1 MIRDLR
7 QLSYLL
13 LAGIVWMSSTTFSA
27 PPNIVVI
34 LVDDVGWGEFGFQG
48 SKQIPTPHID
58 SIAANGIRF
67 TNGYVSGPYCSPT
80 RAGLMTGRY
89 QTRFGHEFNTITR
102 ESGLSTKEIT
112 FADRFKEAGYATAAI
127 GKWHLGQL
135 PPYHPL
141 KRGFD
146 SFYGTLANTPF
157 FHPTLFV
164 DSQVS
169 PNVQN
174 IGSEDFY
181 TTDKYADRAVEFIE
195 QHQTKPFFLYLPFNA
210 QHAPLQAPKKYLDR
224 FPNIDDP
231 KRKTFAAMMSA
242 LDDAVGRLLDKIRT
256 SGIEENTLIF
266 FTSDN
271 GGPTASTTSSN
282 GPLRGFKSTTWE
294 GGVRVPTAIQWK
306 GQLAA
311 GQVYEHP
318 IIQLDFLPTAMAA
331 AGIAN
336 KPTDRIEGVNLLPYL
351 TGQNKGQP
359 HETLYWRFGNQ
370 WAIRHG
376 QYKLVVGKDGT
387 GQPELYNL
395 QTDIG
400 ETKNLASSEPER
412 VKELNDLWGKWDAQN
427 IPAAS
432 PRDDRGRKP
441 GQGRR
446 KRQDPSSS

>member
-1 MIRDLR
+1 MIGHLH
-7 QLSYLL
+7 QLSTLVLVGIALL
-13 LAGIVWMSSTTFSA
+13 SASTLGA

-48 SKQIPTPHID
+48 NKQIPTPHID
-58 SIAANGIRF
+58 SIAANGIKF

-89 QTRFGHEFNTITR
+89 QTRFGHEFNTITHQ
-102 ESGLSTKEIT
+102 SGLSTKEIT
-112 FADRFKEAGYATAAI
+112 FADRFKEAGYVTAAI

-146 SFYGTLANTPF
+146 SFYGTLANTPYY
-157 FHPTLFV
+157 HPTQFV
-164 DSQVS
+164 DSNVS
-169 PNVQN
+169 PDAQQ

-195 QHQTKPFFLYLPFNA
+195 QNQAKPFFLYLPFNA

-224 FPNIDDP
+224 FPNINDP
-231 KRKTFAAMMSA
+231 NRKIFAAMMSA
-242 LDDAVGRLLDKIRT
+242 LDDAVGRVLDKIRAV
-256 SGIEENTLIF
+256 GQEENTLIF

-271 GGPTASTTSSN
+271 GGPTGSTTSSN
-282 GPLRGFKSTTWE
+282 GPLHGVKATTWE

-306 GQLAA
+306 GHLAA
-311 GQVYEHP
+311 GRVYEHP

-331 AGIAN
+331 AGITT

-351 TGQNKGQP
+351 TDQDKGKP
-359 HETLYWRFGNQ
+359 HQTLYWRFGNQ

-376 QYKLVVGKDGT
+376 EHKLVVGRDGS

-395 QTDIG
+395 ASDVA
-400 ETKNLASSEPER
+400 ESKNLAASEPEK
-412 VKELNDLWGKWDAQN
+412 VKELKDLWDKWDADN

-432 PRDDRGRKP
+432 PRENKGRKP
-441 GQGRR
+441 GQGKR
-446 KRQDPSSS
+446 KRQNVSSS